1 MTDNAWYGV
10 SQELVAAKIAQH
22 VAVITP
28 DNKSILIDA
37 FCGVGGN
44 TIAFALS
51 GRWKRVYAIEKDP
64 ATLACARRN
73 AEIYGVRDKI
83 TWFLGDCFELLG
95 PGEKAVSGLREL
107 VAEYGIIFASP
118 PWGGND
124 ISNRYVRALNAN
136 ELQDQATSWTRSS
149 TSIQCSHTR
158 LSISSMSSPVSPGVS
173 YFTYPG
179 PAISVRLQH
188 VLKRERKARLFITV
202 QKQVAGRYVHTWGT
216 LQNCHQLPE

>member
-10 SQELVAAKIAQH
+10 SQELIAAKIAQH
-22 VAVITP
+22 VAVMTP
-28 DNKSILIDA
+28 DNKSILMDA

-64 ATLACARRN
+64 ATLECARRN

-107 VAEYGIIFASP
+107 VAEYGIIFGSP

-124 ISNRYVRALNAN
+124 ILTRYVRALSAN

-149 TSIQCSHTR
+149 TSIRCSHTR
-158 LSISSMSSPVSPGVS
+158 LSICSMSSPVSPGIL

-179 PAISVRLQH
+179 PAISVRSQH
-188 VLKRERKARLFITV
+188 VSKRERKARLFITV
-202 QKQVAGRYVHTWGT
+202 QKRVAGRYVHTWGT
-216 LQNCHQLPE
+216 LRNCHQLPE